1 MTPAKVFSE
10 MKDSGIEWVGMIP
23 NHWTTIANKYVMHK
37 EKHICEKWDGQDVL
51 SLTMNGVI
59 IRDILNPV
67 GKMPTTFDGYQFAYA
82 GELLMCLFDIDVT
95 PRCVGRVF
103 NDGVTSPAYSC
114 FQLNDN
120 ADLGY
125 FYYYY
130 LMVDNTKELLH
141 LAKNLR
147 HSFTEEQLGQLK
159 VPLPPLQEQSAIAS
173 YLDAQCA
180 KIDEIIA
187 QAKASIEDYKQWKAS
202 IIYEAVTKG
211 LDPNVEMKDSGV
223 EWIGKVPKEWK
234 AIPLKVCT
242 SKIGSGK
249 TPQGGAETYQDNGV
263 LFLRSQNVYNTGL
276 ELDGVYY
283 ISDEIDSTMK
293 NSRVRY
299 NDVLLNITGGS
310 IGRCCLFDLPDT
322 AANVNQHV
330 CIIRTKPE
338 ILLSQ
343 FLRYFWNS
351 AAGPMVIDQYQT
363 GSNRQGLNFEQIGA
377 THIPLC
383 SIAEQ
388 RQIVAMLDQK
398 CAVIDQLM
406 AEKQSLIDDLESYK
420 KSLIYEV
427 VTGKRRVISNG

>member
-1 MTPAKVFSE
+1 MTTAKGYTE
-10 MKDSGIEWVGMIP
+10 MKDSGIQWIGQIP
-23 NHWTTIANKYVMHK
+23 THWLLKKAKYCVSITNGSDPKSEGSVPVYGSGSESFKTCGEYK
-37 EKHICEKWDGQDVL
+37 EGPAVLIGRKGATLHIPHYIEGRYWNVDTAFDVKPQEGF
-51 SLTMNGVI
+51 SL
-59 IRDILNPV
+59 R
-67 GKMPTTFDGYQFAYA
+67 
-82 GELLMCLFDIDVT
+82 
-95 PRCVGRVF
+95 
-103 NDGVTSPAYSC
+103 
-114 FQLNDN
+114 
-120 ADLGY
+120 
-125 FYYYY
+125 YYYY
-130 LMVDNTKELLH
+130 LACVFDYNYYISQT
-141 LAKNLR
+141 
-147 HSFTEEQLGQLK
+147 T
-159 VPLPPLQEQSAIAS
+159 LPGMTQTNYNNMKLPCPSLDEQSAIAA
-173 YLDAQCA
+173 YLDTQCA
-180 KIDEIIA
+180 KIDEIID
-187 QAKASIEDYKQWKAS
+187 QAKASMEDYKQWKAS

-211 LDPNVEMKDSGV
+211 LNPNVEMKDSGV

-338 ILLSQ
+338 ILLPQ

-427 VTGKRRVISNG
+427 VTGKRYIR

>member
-1 MTPAKVFSE
+1 MTTAKGYTE
-10 MKDSGIEWVGMIP
+10 MKDSGIQWIGAIP
-23 NHWTTIANKYVMHK
+23 AHW
-37 EKHICEKWDGQDVL
+37 
-51 SLTMNGVI
+51 
-59 IRDILNPV
+59 DILRGKNVLRLLERPV
-67 GKMPTTFDGYQFAYA
+67 KPEDDVVTCFRDGEVTLRKNRREEGFTNSLKEIGYQGIEPGDLIVHGMDGFAGAIGISDSRGKASPVLNVMDSNQNKRY
-82 GELLMCLFDIDVT
+82 LM
-95 PRCVGRVF
+95 
-103 NDGVTSPAYSC
+103 
-114 FQLNDN
+114 
-120 ADLGY
+120 
-125 FYYYY
+125 YY
-130 LMVDNTKELLH
+130 LRAMAYKDVFMALSTGIRVRSCD
-141 LAKNLR
+141 LR
-147 HSFTEEQLGQLK
+147 WNKLSVFPFLIPKSH
-159 VPLPPLQEQSAIAS
+159 EQSAIAA
-173 YLDAQCA
+173 YLDTQCA

-338 ILLSQ
+338 ILLPQ

-427 VTGKRRVISNG
+427 VTGKRYIR